1 MKKELKD
8 ESEKVFLQIEQ
19 FTDRNIMYSNW
30 IGTDLTIAQIKQGGA
45 LILKEL
51 AQHPTPFILNDN
63 RQVVGGWDVVVI
75 DAWIADH
82 WMPQVIEAGVKK
94 FAHLLPDELFTELS
108 AEFMKDNSEQLEGD
122 FKLRL
127 FHNQEEAEKWLAE

>member
-8 ESEKVFLQIEQ
+8 ESQKVFLQIEQ

-30 IGTDLTIAQIKQGGA
+30 IGTDLTIAQIKEGGA

-51 AQHPTPFILNDN
+51 AQHPTPLILNDN

-82 WMPQVIEAGVKK
+82 WMPQVIKAGVKK
-94 FAHLLPDELFTELS
+94 FAHLLPNELFTELS